1 MEEHIGTRII
11 GMVAGDIEALLNEN
25 QSAINEAYMNIG
37 KGTKVSIGVS
47 FAPNPKGVE
56 SEIKISFATEVV
68 EQPEKCKSSVKRIM
82 SENQTDIHFD
92 VKGE

>member
-1 MEEHIGTRII
+1 MVEYIGSRVI

-25 QSAINEAYMNIG
+25 QSAINNAYCTIG
-37 KGTKVSIGVS
+37 KGTKVSVSVS

-56 SEIKISFATEVV
+56 TEIKISFATEIV

-82 SENQTDIHFD
+82 CENQEDLPLE
-92 VKGE
+92 VK